1 MDGPAGAG
9 RPLSVNQLAGEQL
22 GQFRKHPVRAEQLL
36 MPLEDLR
43 PVAAIL
49 RAQMERFD
57 GRGYPDGIS
66 GFAIPLGARI
76 LAVASDYD
84 NLQLGALVQRRVP
97 PEEARKIIY
106 DSSGRRYDPAVVS
119 AFRTLMD
126 GAAPEQTED
135 VNISALGLLPGMVLS
150 RDLVSREGLML
161 LSAEHVLDARLIKQI
176 QDFDTKQE
184 ARLAIW
190 VWPPKGT

>member
-1 MDGPAGAG
+1 
-9 RPLSVNQLAGEQL
+9 
-22 GQFRKHPVRAEQLL
+22 